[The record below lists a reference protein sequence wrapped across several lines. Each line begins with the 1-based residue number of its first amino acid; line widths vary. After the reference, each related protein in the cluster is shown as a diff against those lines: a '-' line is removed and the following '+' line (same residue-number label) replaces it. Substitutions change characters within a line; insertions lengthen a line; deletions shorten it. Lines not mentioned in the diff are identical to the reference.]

1 MLKLKVVSI
10 DVGASNYGVCA
21 CTMAGTAGTDAGP
34 VSFDIV
40 RLESWCL
47 GDRKAVP
54 ASFLV
59 DRVLEQWQ
67 QWTLWQ
73 EQQSPHGVWRPDRV
87 VIEQQM
93 RGAHVNLALAFA
105 TYAYFKLHHP
115 AATVKFVPPAAKF
128 KAYRKAFPGIAQA
141 FPDAST
147 PSAYHSR
154 KRRAVAIADAILRGT
169 NQPSLLSFGSQP
181 QTQDQDPD
189 HVSSSS
195 IKKDDLADALLQAFC
210 AL

>member
-1 MLKLKVVSI
+1 MLKVVSI

-21 CTMAGTAGTDAGP
+21 CTMAETDGGADDAGP
-34 VSFDIV
+34 VSLTIV
-40 RLESWCL
+40 RLESWFL

-73 EQQSPHGVWRPDRV
+73 QQQEPRGGAWQPDRV

-105 TYAYFKLHHP
+105 TYAYFKLQHP

-141 FPDAST
+141 FPDAAA

-154 KRRAVAIADAILRGT
+154 KRRAVAIADAILRET
-169 NQPSLLSFGSQP
+169 NQPSLLSFGGQN
-181 QTQDQDPD
+181 QNHDQDQ
-189 HVSSSS
+189 VSSS